1 MGPHVAL
8 GQSGINATTVSLS
21 QGIGKVNAWR
31 IPPPIYSSQ
40 GEVASTGM
48 PNRVETPETEKDRS
62 SALWMVAAWISFLA
76 WLFHSFAVRAF
87 FDSLHGAGKLLGG
100 H

>member
-1 MGPHVAL
+1 MGLERRGSPVNNELEHFRHSATDIL
-8 GQSGINATTVSLS
+8 LAWEFTSTCMPDRAKTTQSQN
-21 QGIGKVNAWR
+21 GK
-31 IPPPIYSSQ
+31 SS
-40 GEVASTGM
+40 G
-48 PNRVETPETEKDRS
+48 
-62 SALWMVAAWISFLA
+62 LWLAAAWVSFFA